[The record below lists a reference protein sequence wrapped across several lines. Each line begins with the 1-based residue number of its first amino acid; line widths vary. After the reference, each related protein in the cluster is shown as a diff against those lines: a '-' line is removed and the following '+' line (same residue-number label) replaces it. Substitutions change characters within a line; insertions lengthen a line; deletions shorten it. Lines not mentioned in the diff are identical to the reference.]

1 MVRISRV
8 IGRLA
13 LATGAAALLAT
24 AAQASGDAKAG
35 ADVFKRCAVC
45 HANTKDAPNKLG
57 PNLFGV
63 MGRKAGTY
71 PGFNYSPA
79 MKNSGIAW
87 TEEKMEAYI
96 VHPQQVI
103 AGNKMPF
110 AGISDHKLAEDL
122 TAYLGT
128 LK

>member
-1 MVRISRV
+1 MVRISKV
-8 IGRLA
+8 IGRLM

-35 ADVFKRCAVC
+35 ADVFKRCAIC
-45 HANTKDAPNKLG
+45 HATTKDAPKKIG

-63 MGRKAGTY
+63 MGRKAGTN

-79 MKNSGIAW
+79 MKNSAITW
-87 TEEKMEAYI
+87 DEEKMEAFI
-96 VHPQQVI
+96 AHPQQVV

-110 AGISDHKLAEDL
+110 AGISDHKQAEDL

>member
-1 MVRISRV
+1 MVRILRV

-35 ADVFKRCAVC
+35 ADVFKRCTAC
-45 HANTKDAPNKLG
+45 HADAKDGPNKFG

-63 MGRKAGTY
+63 IGRKAGSY

-79 MKNSGIAW
+79 MKNSSFTW
-87 TEEKMEAYI
+87 DEQKLEAY
-96 VHPQQVI
+96 VSHPQQVV

-110 AGISDHKLAEDL
+110 GGIPDQKQAEDL
-122 TAYLGT
+122 AAYLVT